1 MLSKREK
8 LYQAAEMNIL
18 RCPVCGGDLARQGD
32 AFACAKHH
40 RVNVNR
46 KGCLNFLSAPVDSCY
61 DAALFQARRRVF
73 AAGCYQAVADAM
85 EAMLPQGSHCLLD
98 AGCGDG
104 WYLNALLEKHA
115 DWQGAGIDI
124 SRDAI
129 FQATDQSCTAL
140 WCVGDLRKLPFRDGA
155 FTAVLDVLT
164 PANYEEFRRVL
175 KPGGLLLKVYPG
187 SEYLKEIRAARGMEP
202 YAEGQVEA
210 YLREKATVVA
220 ERRVTVSHPVTPEL
234 WRDFVW
240 MTPLNQD
247 LSDEEKEQLAQKPAE
262 TVTVDLHITAVKLMH
277 KGTFDS

>member
-8 LYQAAEMNIL
+8 LYQAAEGLRAL
-18 RCPVCGGDLARQGD
+18 RCPVCGGELTRAGD
-32 AFACAKHH
+32 DFACAKGH

-46 KGCLNFLSAPVDSCY
+46 KGCLNFLSTPVDSCY

-73 AAGCYQAVADAM
+73 AAGCYKAVADAL
-85 EAMLPQGSHCLLD
+85 EALLPAGAHRLLD

-104 WYLNALLEKHA
+104 WYLNALLQRHE
-115 DWQGAGIDI
+115 DWQGAGVDI

-129 FQATDQSCTAL
+129 LQATDQPCTAL
-140 WCVGDLRKLPFRDGA
+140 WCVGDLRKLPFCDGA

-175 KPGGLLLKVYPG
+175 SPDGLLLKVYPG
-187 SEYLKEIRAARGMEP
+187 SGYLKEIRAARGMEP

-210 YLREKATVVA
+210 YLREKATVVG
-220 ERRVTVSHPVTPEL
+220 ERRVTVNHPVTPEM

-247 LSDEEKEQLAQKPAE
+247 LSDAEKEKLARKPAD
-262 TVTVDLHITAVKLMH
+262 TVTVDLHIAAVKL
-277 KGTFDS
+277 

>member
-8 LYQAAEMNIL
+8 LYQAAEGLQAL
-18 RCPVCGGDLARQGD
+18 RCTVCGGDMTRQGEE
-32 AFACAKHH
+32 FVCPQGH

-61 DAALFQARRRVF
+61 DAELFQARRRVF
-73 AAGCYQAVADAM
+73 AAGCYQPVAHALED
-85 EAMLPQGSHCLLD
+85 MLPPEHQHLLD

-104 WYLNALLEKHA
+104 WYLNALLEKHDA
-115 DWQGAGIDI
+115 WQGAGVDI

-129 FQATDQSCTAL
+129 LQATDQPCRAL
-140 WCVGDLRKLPFRDGA
+140 WCVGDLRRLPFRDGA

-164 PANYEEFRRVL
+164 PANYDEFRRVL
-175 KPGGLLLKVYPG
+175 APGGLLLKVYPG
-187 SEYLKEIRAARGMEP
+187 SGYLREIRAARGMAP

-210 YLREKATVVA
+210 YLREKAEIVQ
-220 ERRVTVSHPVTPEL
+220 EMRVTVSHPVTPEL

-247 LSDEEKEQLAQKPAE
+247 LSAEEKQALAQRPAE
-262 TVTVDLHITAVKLMH
+262 TVTVDLHIAAVKL
-277 KGTFDS
+277 

>member
-8 LYQAAEMNIL
+8 LYQAAEGLNAL
-18 RCPVCGGDLARQGD
+18 RCPVCGGDLTLVGD
-32 AFACAKHH
+32 DFACEKRH

-73 AAGCYQAVADAM
+73 AAGCYQPVAEAL
-85 EAMLPQGSHCLLD
+85 EAMLPQGEQRLLD

-104 WYLNALLEKHA
+104 WYLNALLDKHA
-115 DWQGAGIDI
+115 DWQGAGVDI

-129 FQATDQSCTAL
+129 LQATDQPCTAL
-140 WCVGDLRKLPFRDGA
+140 WCVGDLRKLPFRGGA

-175 KPGGLLLKVYPG
+175 APDGLLLKVYPG
-187 SEYLKEIRAARGMEP
+187 SGYLREIRAARGMEP

-210 YLREKATVVA
+210 YLREKAQVVE
-220 ERRVTVSHPVTPEL
+220 ERRVTVSHRVTPEL
-234 WRDFVW
+234 WRDIVW

-247 LSDEEKEQLAQKPAE
+247 LTDEEKEALAQRPAE
-262 TVTVDLHITAVKLMH
+262 TVTVDLHIAAVKL
-277 KGTFDS
+277 

>member
-1 MLSKREK
+1 MLSKRDK

-18 RCPVCGGDLARQGD
+18 RCPVCGGDLTRQGD
-32 AFACAKHH
+32 DFACAQRH

-46 KGCLNFLSAPVDSCY
+46 KGCLNFLSSPVDSCY

-73 AAGCYQAVADAM
+73 AAGCYQPVADAI
-85 EAMLPQGSHCLLD
+85 EAMLPEGTHCLLD

-115 DWQGAGIDI
+115 DWQGAGVDI

-129 FQATDQSCTAL
+129 FQATDQPCTAL

-175 KPGGLLLKVYPG
+175 KPDGLLMKVYPG
-187 SEYLKEIRAARGMEP
+187 SEYLREIRAARGMEP

-210 YLREKATVVA
+210 YLHEKATVVEA
-220 ERRVTVSHPVTPEL
+220 RRVTVRHRVTPEV

-247 LSDEEKEQLAQKPAE
+247 LSDEEKEALAQRPAE
-262 TVTVDLHITAVKLMH
+262 TVTVDLHIAAVKL
-277 KGTFDS
+277 

>member
-8 LYQAAEMNIL
+8 LYQAAEGLNAL
-18 RCPVCGGDLARQGD
+18 RCPVCGGDLTRVGD
-32 AFACAKHH
+32 DFACEKRH

-73 AAGCYQAVADAM
+73 AAGCYQPVAEAL
-85 EAMLPQGSHCLLD
+85 EAMLPQGEQRLLD

-115 DWQGAGIDI
+115 DWQGAGVDI

-129 FQATDQSCTAL
+129 LQATDQPCTAL
-140 WCVGDLRKLPFRDGA
+140 WCVGDLRKLPFRGGA

-175 KPGGLLLKVYPG
+175 APEGLLLKVYPG
-187 SEYLKEIRAARGMEP
+187 SGYLREIRAARGMEP

-210 YLREKATVVA
+210 YLREKAQVVE
-220 ERRVTVSHPVTPEL
+220 ERRVTVSHRVTPEL
-234 WRDFVW
+234 WRDIVW

-247 LSDEEKEQLAQKPAE
+247 LTDEEKEALAQRPAE
-262 TVTVDLHITAVKLMH
+262 TVTVDLHIAAVKL
-277 KGTFDS
+277 